1 LHPFAVFGNTWWPMA
16 QLHVKGAKKIYLFLS
31 TPPAVS
37 AEAIAIV
44 DDLLLVINFR
54 SPSVAGI

>member
-1 LHPFAVFGNTWWPMA
+1 MA

-44 DDLLLVINFR
+44 DDSLLVIDFR